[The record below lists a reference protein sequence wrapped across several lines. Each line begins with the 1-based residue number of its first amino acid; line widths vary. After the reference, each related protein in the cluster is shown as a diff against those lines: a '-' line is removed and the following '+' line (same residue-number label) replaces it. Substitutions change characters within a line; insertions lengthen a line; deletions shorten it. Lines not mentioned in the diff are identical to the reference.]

1 MQDKKREQLQ
11 KAFAR
16 VIKRHRKY
24 SISKICN
31 EIELSKSVWSMVEQE
46 EKDVQLSTMWRIAE
60 ALGMPASQLIKYTEE
75 ELGKDFYFAYNP
87 HHINK
92 E

>member
-46 EKDVQLSTMWRIAE
+46 EKDVQLSTMWRMAE
-60 ALGMPASQLIKYTEE
+60 GLGIKASLFIRLVER
-75 ELGKDFYFAYNP
+75 ELGKDFFFSFNP
-87 HHINK
+87 NK
-92 E
+92 RTKE

>member
-1 MQDKKREQLQ
+1 MQEKKREELQ

-16 VIKRHRKY
+16 VIKKNRKY

-31 EIELSKSVWSMVEQE
+31 EIELSKSIWSMVEQG

-60 ALGMPASQLIKYTEE
+60 ALGMPASQLIKCTEE
-75 ELGKDFYFAYNP
+75 ELGKDFYFSYN
-87 HHINK
+87 ISQ
-92 E
+92 